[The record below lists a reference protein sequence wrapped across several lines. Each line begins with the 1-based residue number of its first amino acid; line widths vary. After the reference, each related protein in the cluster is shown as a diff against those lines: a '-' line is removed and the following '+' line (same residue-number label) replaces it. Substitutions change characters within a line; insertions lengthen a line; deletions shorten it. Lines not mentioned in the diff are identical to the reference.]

1 MTPHHHWFKTYT
13 PLRVPIRLADESVV
27 YSAGVGSVYFVP
39 IVGGQKKRAIELKR
53 VLHVPD
59 LHNNLLSVFHL
70 TTCEQYIVN
79 CL

>member
-13 PLRVPIRLADESVV
+13 PLCVPIRLVDESVV

-39 IVGGQKKRAIELKR
+39 IVGDQKKQAIELKR

-59 LHNNLLSVFHL
+59 LHNNLLSA
-70 TTCEQYIVN
+70 
-79 CL
+79 